1 MPGRSLKRTVLVWSV
16 AWVALIASLHAWL
29 NLDFFRS
36 GETAA
41 TQFRVGFLPV
51 T

>member
-1 MPGRSLKRTVLVWSV
+1 MRSRSLKRTVLAWCVVWT
-16 AWVALIASLHAWL
+16 ALIASLHAWL

-36 GETAA
+36 GESAA